1 MTKKGRSQGL
11 KIGNRRL
18 RGFVV
23 FAALLPI
30 VAAFAI
36 TSVYLTMKQSKA
48 AVNGELTTFVQLSAG
63 HRHTCAIA
71 SDNKAYCWGQ
81 NTYGQLGN
89 GTTSNSSTPVA
100 VSTSGV
106 LAGKTIKQISSSG
119 YHSCAIASDDKVYCW
134 GFNNRGQLGDGTTT
148 NSNVPVAVNT
158 SGALAGKIISQLSAN
173 GYHTCAID
181 SDGKAY
187 CWGLGLSGQLGQG
200 TATDS
205 SVPVAVNTS
214 GVLAGKTIKQLSAKD
229 YHTCAVASDDKAYCW
244 GFNNVGQLGNN
255 TTTNSSVPVAVNT
268 SGVLAGKTIKQ
279 ISANDYHT
287 CAVDSDGKAYCWGRN
302 DYGQLGTGT
311 TTNSSV
317 PVAASVSTSGVL
329 AGKTIKQV
337 FADGYRTCVIASDD
351 KAYCW
356 GHNNYGQLGNGTTT
370 DSSVP
375 VAVDTSGAL
384 AGKTIEQYSS
394 GLFHACVIASDSK
407 AYCWAYNNVGQLGNG
422 TTTNSSVPVVVSP
435 IQLNSVNVDQDISR
449 IYESSTTT
457 LPGMALAS
465 TNAVATLPSIGSS
478 FRVRVGIKNTSPA
491 GNTILGSSIKLRAQ
505 YAKKGT
511 AATCSAVPDSSW
523 QNITASSSLA
533 YASIG
538 PANGTAISAYSDDP
552 VLPSITDKYSYQS
565 IVRVTGADSL
575 TFINN
580 NSIKHEE
587 TGLWDLALTDST
599 LERGTNYCVRLVT
612 DTAAAPG
619 TSIDVYSQYP
629 EFKTSDGTLDIRFA
643 DAANTTLTNPTTSFT
658 PAATSNTVATT
669 TAQLSNN
676 SSQQLEVSNTLS
688 MTGWNVTLAPTAGTG
703 AKWEQSGGS
712 ANYGFNST
720 NTADG
725 QLSVDLSA
733 GTFAVSGTTPAGQA
747 CTTSGLSFGAGG
759 AFVTG
764 TPTAGAIT
772 LASASSASGLNCIF
786 KLQNISLRQT
796 IPAFQTP
803 GTYTLPVTATVT
815 AQ

>member
-48 AVNGELTTFVQLSAG
+48 AVNGELTTFVQLSTSNDN
-63 HRHTCAIA
+63 TCAIA
-71 SDNKAYCWGQ
+71 SDNKIYCWGY
-81 NTYGQLGN
+81 NNFGQLGN
-89 GTTSNSSTPVA
+89 G
-100 VSTSGV
+100 
-106 LAGKTIKQISSSG
+106 
-119 YHSCAIASDDKVYCW
+119 
-134 GFNNRGQLGDGTTT
+134 
-148 NSNVPVAVNT
+148 
-158 SGALAGKIISQLSAN
+158 
-173 GYHTCAID
+173 
-181 SDGKAY
+181 
-187 CWGLGLSGQLGQG
+187 
-200 TATDS
+200 
-205 SVPVAVNTS
+205 
-214 GVLAGKTIKQLSAKD
+214 
-229 YHTCAVASDDKAYCW
+229 
-244 GFNNVGQLGNN
+244 

-279 ISANDYHT
+279 VSSGSYHS
-287 CAVDSDGKAYCWGRN
+287 CA
-302 DYGQLGTGT
+302 
-311 TTNSSV
+311 
-317 PVAASVSTSGVL
+317 
-329 AGKTIKQV
+329 
-337 FADGYRTCVIASDD
+337 IASDD
-351 KAYCW
+351 KVYCW
-356 GHNNYGQLGNGTTT
+356 GLNN
-370 DSSVP
+370 
-375 VAVDTSGAL
+375 
-384 AGKTIEQYSS
+384 
-394 GLFHACVIASDSK
+394 F
-407 AYCWAYNNVGQLGNG
+407 GQLGNG
-422 TTTNSSVPVVVSP
+422 TTTNSSVPVAVNTSGVLAGKTIKQVSSGSYSCAIASDDRMYCWGLNRFGQLGNGTTTNSSVPVAVSP

-449 IYESSTTT
+449 LYESSTTT

-491 GNTILGSSIKLRAQ
+491 GNTILGSSLKLRAQ
-505 YAKKGT
+505 YAKKG
-511 AATCSAVPDSSW
+511 AATTCSTVPDSSW
-523 QNITASSSLA
+523 QNVTASSSLA
-533 YASIG
+533 YASTG

-575 TFINN
+575 TFTNN

-612 DTAAAPG
+612 DTDAAPG

-688 MTGWNVTLAPTAGTG
+688 TTGWNVTLAPTAGTG

-725 QLSVDLSA
+725 QLSVD
-733 GTFAVSGTTPAGQA
+733 
-747 CTTSGLSFGAGG
+747 
-759 AFVTG
+759 
-764 TPTAGAIT
+764 
-772 LASASSASGLNCIF
+772 
-786 KLQNISLRQT
+786 
-796 IPAFQTP
+796 
-803 GTYTLPVTATVT
+803 
-815 AQ
+815 